1 MKGCT
6 DLYLLSTIACEL
18 SKCLTEDELT
28 MLGVNLTALGDM
40 LTVLATRREICEK
53 MKQDEQTERAGKI
66 PPFIF

>member
-28 MLGVNLTALGDM
+28 MLGVNLTVLGDM

-53 MKQDEQTERAGKI
+53 MKQDE
-66 PPFIF
+66 